1 MGVTREKNMQ
11 KFIALCA
18 LCAFASALPSDF
30 HNDVILGRRAAKA
43 VNTPC
48 GCFSSACKVTAPTN
62 GGMGDCKDTMASG
75 STCTPTCG
83 SDFTKV
89 GTTSTCTN
97 TVLTKPVC
105 QGKPCTGLTDAK
117 VQPTHGTKDAACA
130 NLVTAGTMN
139 SGATCGFT
147 CATGYVVATT
157 TKCEA
162 TVITMGSCK
171 VKTCDFSAVPTNGAV
186 GDCTKT
192 VGGLTAAACT
202 PTCKTGYTA
211 SGTRACGANGVTPA
225 VGAAGNNFACTANAC
240 TAASIN
246 AAVSSTTT
254 ASIAWTGSAKPTG
267 TIGAYAG
274 TLSSGGSGVLT
285 CNAGYTAS
293 KTLGCAAGVVT
304 AGKCEQDCATALAKP
319 SSMTFTGTPTC
330 TVGGTLKGGTTC
342 TWGTPSAGNTCTV
355 ATCKDSTLTQ
365 STCAK
370 TTCDCTTAVANGAK
384 GDCTATQAQSSS
396 CQKVCNSGYEAN
408 VNTKCA
414 CSNVGVKTDTFSCKA
429 KTPDT
434 CTVTQTN
441 GAKGGCNSVGG
452 TTTASGTTCTT
463 ACNAGYMTQTLKT
476 TCSNG
481 VATCNC
487 HSSCAPGSC
496 YTSSASDC
504 TACKS
509 DDYTLTAN
517 KDSRTFTT
525 GKCGWKY
532 TYTSPVSMTQ
542 KASFSI
548 TAAQFKG
555 QETKF
560 AKGYGASLQL
570 TTAGNWKT
578 GCKGSAAVVSRRSS
592 IDINFSVTSTAALAA
607 KAAELATQLTTAA
620 LSGNLIAA
628 GVGAALANAIKSLGK
643 VTINGASRTG
653 VATLTAAV
661 AMIAGLLWQ

>member
-1 MGVTREKNMQ
+1 MPTYGGT
-11 KFIALCA
+11 L
-18 LCAFASALPSDF
+18 
-30 HNDVILGRRAAKA
+30 
-43 VNTPC
+43 
-48 GCFSSACKVTAPTN
+48 SS
-62 GGMGDCKDTMASG
+62 GGSG
-75 STCTPTCG
+75 
-83 SDFTKV
+83 
-89 GTTSTCTN
+89 
-97 TVLTKPVC
+97 VLTCK
-105 QGKPCTGLTDAK
+105 TGYTA
-117 VQPTHGTKDAACA
+117 TKALGCKAGV
-130 NLVTAGTMN
+130 VTAG
-139 SGATCGFT
+139 
-147 CATGYVVATT
+147 
-157 TKCEA
+157 E
-162 TVITMGSCK
+162 CK
-171 VKTCDFSAVPTNGAV
+171 LKTCDFSAVPANGAV

-192 VGGLTAAACT
+192 VGGLTAASCT

-211 SGTRACGANGVTPA
+211 SGTRQCGANGVTPA

-267 TIGAYAG
+267 TMPTYGG

-285 CNAGYTAS
+285 CKSGYTAS
-293 KTLGCAAGVVT
+293 KALGCAAGVVT
-304 AGKCEQDCATALAKP
+304 AGKCEQDCTTALVKP

-330 TVGGTLKGGTTC
+330 TAGNKLKGGTTC
-342 TWGTPSAGNTCTV
+342 TWGTPTAGNTCTV
-355 ATCKDSTLTQ
+355 ATCKDGTLTQ

-384 GDCTATQAQSSS
+384 GDCTATQAQGSS

-441 GAKGGCNSVGG
+441 GAKGTCNSVGG
-452 TTTASGTTCTT
+452 TTTASGSSCTT

-487 HSSCAPGSC
+487 DSSCAPGSC
-496 YTSSASDC
+496 YTSSASQC

-509 DDYTLTAN
+509 DDYKLTAN

>member
-130 NLVTAGTMN
+130 NKVTAGTMN
-139 SGATCGFT
+139 SGD
-147 CATGYVVATT
+147 
-157 TKCEA
+157 
-162 TVITMGSCK
+162 
-171 VKTCDFSAVPTNGAV
+171 TCDFSAVPTNGAV
-186 GDCTKT
+186 GTCTKT
-192 VGGLTAAACT
+192 VGGLTAASCT

-211 SGTRACGANGVTPA
+211 SGTRQCGANGVTPA

-267 TIGAYAG
+267 TMPTYGG

-285 CNAGYTAS
+285 CKSGYTAS
-293 KTLGCAAGVVT
+293 KALGCAAGVVT
-304 AGKCEQDCATALAKP
+304 AGKCEQDCTTALVKP

-330 TVGGTLKGGTTC
+330 TAGNKLKGGTTC
-342 TWGTPSAGNTCTV
+342 TWGTPTAGNTCTV
-355 ATCKDSTLTQ
+355 ATCKDGTLTQ

-384 GDCTATQAQSSS
+384 GDCTATQAQGSS

-441 GAKGGCNSVGG
+441 GAKGTCNSVGG
-452 TTTASGTTCTT
+452 TTTASGSSCTT

-476 TCSNG
+476 TCTNG

-570 TTAGNWKT
+570 TTA
-578 GCKGSAAVVSRRSS
+578 
-592 IDINFSVTSTAALAA
+592 
-607 KAAELATQLTTAA
+607 A

>member
-11 KFIALCA
+11 KFVPLCA
-18 LCAFASALPSDF
+18 LFAFASALPSDF

-43 VNTPC
+43 VTTPC

-62 GGMGDCKDTMASG
+62 GAMGDCKATMASG

-83 SDFTKV
+83 SDYTKV
-89 GTTSTCTN
+89 GTTYTCTN
-97 TVLTKPVC
+97 TALTGVSC
-105 QGKPCTGLTDAK
+105 QGKPCAIS
-117 VQPTHGTKDAACA
+117 
-130 NLVTAGTMN
+130 
-139 SGATCGFT
+139 SGAAVTPAGATATGACTTLINAKTMTSGTSCGFT
-147 CATGYVVATT
+147 CPANQVVDKTT
-157 TKCEA
+157 TCSA
-162 TVITMGSCK
+162 TAITLGSCK
-171 VKTCDFSAVPTNGAV
+171 ASYCDGVDTYAKASDAGAKDKGDCGTTLALGGTCTPGSKSGYTCTGKVTCSSTSAANTKGTKTENFACTASACTGLSAPASGAVGDCTSTLNSGSTCTPTCNAGYTKVGTTRSCLTGTVTDVKCEQDCATALAKPTTPAGITFTGGTCTVGGKLKGGATCSWGTPNAGNTCSAVKCTAGSLTGGTCAKTTCDFSAVPTNGAV

-192 VGGLTAAACT
+192 VGGGSSAVSCT
-202 PTCKTGYTA
+202 PTCNSGYTA
-211 SGTRACGANGVTPA
+211 SGARTCCVNGVTPA
-225 VGAAGNNFACTANAC
+225 VGAAGNNFVCTAN
-240 TAASIN
+240 
-246 AAVSSTTT
+246 
-254 ASIAWTGSAKPTG
+254 P
-267 TIGAYAG
+267 
-274 TLSSGGSGVLT
+274 
-285 CNAGYTAS
+285 
-293 KTLGCAAGVVT
+293 
-304 AGKCEQDCATALAKP
+304 
-319 SSMTFTGTPTC
+319 
-330 TVGGTLKGGTTC
+330 
-342 TWGTPSAGNTCTV
+342 
-355 ATCKDSTLTQ
+355 
-365 STCAK
+365 
-370 TTCDCTTAVANGAK
+370 
-384 GDCTATQAQSSS
+384 
-396 CQKVCNSGYEAN
+396 
-408 VNTKCA
+408 
-414 CSNVGVKTDTFSCKA
+414 
-429 KTPDT
+429 PDT

-441 GAKGGCNSVGG
+441 GAKGTCNAAVGG
-452 TTTASGTTCTT
+452 TTTASGTTCRT
-463 ACNAGYMTQTLKT
+463 
-476 TCSNG
+476 G

-496 YTSSASDC
+496 YTSSDSDC
-504 TACKS
+504 TSCKS

-525 GKCGWKY
+525 GKCAWKY
-532 TYTSPVSMTQ
+532 TYPSPVSMTQ

>member
-1 MGVTREKNMQ
+1 MPTYGGT
-11 KFIALCA
+11 L
-18 LCAFASALPSDF
+18 
-30 HNDVILGRRAAKA
+30 
-43 VNTPC
+43 
-48 GCFSSACKVTAPTN
+48 SS
-62 GGMGDCKDTMASG
+62 GGSG
-75 STCTPTCG
+75 
-83 SDFTKV
+83 
-89 GTTSTCTN
+89 
-97 TVLTKPVC
+97 VLTCK
-105 QGKPCTGLTDAK
+105 TGYTA
-117 VQPTHGTKDAACA
+117 TKALGCKAGV
-130 NLVTAGTMN
+130 VTAG
-139 SGATCGFT
+139 
-147 CATGYVVATT
+147 
-157 TKCEA
+157 E
-162 TVITMGSCK
+162 CK
-171 VKTCDFSAVPTNGAV
+171 LKTCDFSAVPANGAV

-192 VGGLTAAACT
+192 VGGLTAASCT

-211 SGTRACGANGVTPA
+211 SGTRQCGANGVTPA

-267 TIGAYAG
+267 TMPTYGG

-285 CNAGYTAS
+285 CKSGYTAS
-293 KTLGCAAGVVT
+293 KALGCAAGVVT
-304 AGKCEQDCATALAKP
+304 AGKCEQDCTTALVKP

-330 TVGGTLKGGTTC
+330 TAGNKLKGGTTC
-342 TWGTPSAGNTCTV
+342 TWGTPTAGNTCTV
-355 ATCKDSTLTQ
+355 ATCKDGTLTQ

-384 GDCTATQAQSSS
+384 GDCTATQAQGSS

-441 GAKGGCNSVGG
+441 GAKGTCNSVGG
-452 TTTASGTTCTT
+452 TTTASGSSCTT

-476 TCSNG
+476 TCTNG